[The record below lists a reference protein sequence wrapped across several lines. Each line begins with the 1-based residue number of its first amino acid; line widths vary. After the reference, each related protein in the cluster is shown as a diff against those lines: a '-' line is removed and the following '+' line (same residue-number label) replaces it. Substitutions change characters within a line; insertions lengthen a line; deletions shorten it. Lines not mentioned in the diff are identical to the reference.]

1 MADIYGFSSNVVT
14 PATADKSSITWGEEV
29 AGAVQVSIAYNQ
41 QINKRRQMGNGG
53 ALVWASQPTGQ
64 INIQKL
70 VIGSLAKSKAGFN
83 ACDPV
88 DIIFHT
94 RACDTDGGDG
104 TVTATGCVVSS
115 YTITAETDGMT
126 VMENVVIDFVSLS

>member
-14 PATADKSSITWGEEV
+14 PATADKSTISWGGNV
-29 AGAVQVSIAYNQ
+29 AGAVQVSVAYNQ

-53 ALVWASQPTGQ
+53 AIVWASQPTGQ

-70 VIGSLAKSKAGFN
+70 VIGSLVKGQTGFN
-83 ACDPV
+83 ACNPTT
-88 DIIFHT
+88 ISFN
-94 RACDTDGGDG
+94 AGGCASG
-104 TVTATGCVVSS
+104 GGGVTATGCVVSS

>member
-14 PATADKSSITWGEEV
+14 PATADKSTIGWGGNV
-29 AGAVQVSIAYNQ
+29 AGAVQVSVSYNQ
-41 QINKRRQMGNGG
+41 QINKRRSMGNG
-53 ALVWASQPTGQ
+53 AAIVWASQPTGQ

-70 VIGSLAKSKAGFN
+70 VIGSLVKGAPGFN
-83 ACDPV
+83 ACNPTT
-88 DIIFHT
+88 IT
-94 RACDTDGGDG
+94 LNTGSCTSGGSG
-104 TVTATGCVVSS
+104 VTATGCVVSQ

>member
-1 MADIYGFSSNVVT
+1 MSDIYGFSSNVST
-14 PATADKSSITWGEEV
+14 PATADKSTIGWGGSV
-29 AGAVQVSIAYNQ
+29 AGAVQVSVSYNQ

-53 ALVWASQPTGQ
+53 AIVWASQPTGQ

-70 VIGSLAKSKAGFN
+70 VIGSLAKGNPGFSACSPTTITFN
-83 ACDPV
+83 A
-88 DIIFHT
+88 
-94 RACDTDGGDG
+94 GGCSSG
-104 TVTATGCVVSS
+104 GGVTATGCVVSQ

>member
-14 PATADKSSITWGEEV
+14 PATADKSTISWGGSV
-29 AGAVQVSIAYNQ
+29 AGAVQVSVAYNQ

-53 ALVWASQPTGQ
+53 AIVWASQPTGQ

-70 VIGSLAKSKAGFN
+70 VIGGLVKGQQGFN
-83 ACDPV
+83 ACNPV
-88 DIIFHT
+88 TISFN
-94 RACDTDGGDG
+94 AGGCSG
-104 TVTATGCVVSS
+104 GGGVTATGCVVSS